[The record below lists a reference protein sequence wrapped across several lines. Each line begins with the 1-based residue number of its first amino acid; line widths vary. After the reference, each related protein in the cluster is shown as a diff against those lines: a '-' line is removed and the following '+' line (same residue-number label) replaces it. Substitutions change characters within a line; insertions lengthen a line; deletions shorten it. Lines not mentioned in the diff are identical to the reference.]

1 MGSDPVTVMTDL
13 VQYNYN
19 NKWILKTKKSNSKQ
33 ARLSRKTFR
42 FIDDM
47 IARNIGIYWK
57 RLHRNIPSR
66 TWTNKGNKNDTE
78 TTYLDLDIKII
89 DKRFQISLYDKTDSF
104 PFSIK
109 GMHYLDSNIPS
120 TSIDVEILRIGR
132 ANNTN
137 STL

>member
-1 MGSDPVTVMTDL
+1 M
-13 VQYNYN
+13 
-19 NKWILKTKKSNSKQ
+19 KKSNSKH
-33 ARLSRKTFR
+33 ARLSRNTFR

-47 IARNIGIYWK
+47 IARNMGIYWK

-78 TTYLDLDIKII
+78 TTYLDE
-89 DKRFQISLYDKTDSF
+89 RFQISFYDKTDSF

-109 GMHYLDSNIPS
+109 RMHYLDSNIPS
-120 TSIDVEILRIGR
+120 TSIDVAILRIGR

>member
-1 MGSDPVTVMTDL
+1 M
-13 VQYNYN
+13 
-19 NKWILKTKKSNSKQ
+19 KKSNSKH
-33 ARLSRKTFR
+33 ARLSRNTFR
-42 FIDDM
+42 FIDDV

-78 TTYLDLDIKII
+78 TTYLDVDIKII
-89 DKRFQISLYDKTDSF
+89 DKRFKISFYDKTDSF

-109 GMHYLDSNIPS
+109 RMHYLDSNIPS
-120 TSIDVEILRIGR
+120 TSIDVAILRIGR